1 MDTLPPSVNKLPK
14 TPTFHNR
21 KEVLNM
27 RSLHSSAYGK
37 NSLVFNLCTSVN
49 NLVDVYENLYF
60 EFWSNKSNVALPQ
73 CIQTALAHNHN
84 FRRHFPAAIH
94 VGQHKEMSLRGNCQV
109 YCHLL
114 EPNELCYTHKEE
126 LKLLAML
133 YISVEYVIKQFNLL
147 NICCI

>member
-49 NLVDVYENLYF
+49 NLVDVYEKLYF
-60 EFWSNKSNVALPQ
+60 EFWSNKSSVALPSAFKQ
-73 CIQTALAHNHN
+73 LWHIITISEDTFLPPSMLA
-84 FRRHFPAAIH
+84 
-94 VGQHKEMSLRGNCQV
+94 
-109 YCHLL
+109 
-114 EPNELCYTHKEE
+114 
-126 LKLLAML
+126 
-133 YISVEYVIKQFNLL
+133 
-147 NICCI
+147 NIRK